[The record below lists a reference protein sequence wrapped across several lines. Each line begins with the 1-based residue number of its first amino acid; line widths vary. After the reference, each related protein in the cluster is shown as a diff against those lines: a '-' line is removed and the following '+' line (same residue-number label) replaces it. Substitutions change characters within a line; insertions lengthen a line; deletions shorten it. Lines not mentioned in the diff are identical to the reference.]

1 MNSPPRSEKFKKILN
16 DELDNLELWDY
27 LGKPVTITK
36 ADRVSNLARC
46 LMWDKEEPHS
56 LRFTE
61 IGVKT
66 SGRTVTFDLFLKL
79 VDDCQ
84 LLDFSNLNNESI
96 IHPDIPDYKFSDG
109 ELYVIRTMNSNKK
122 LKRLKDLLE
131 NSLENIEFW
140 DVEGV
145 LVTEAKSFTKSN
157 LPFWSI
163 AWTSEGGRMFPLD
176 SVHRNGAP
184 ITYERFLQSFKDELN
199 HSIGS
204 SWSKD

>member
-16 DELDNLELWDY
+16 DELDNLELWEAF
-27 LGKPVTITK
+27 GKPVTITK
-36 ADRVSNLARC
+36 ADRVSNLDRC

-56 LRFTE
+56 LRYTE
-61 IGVKT
+61 ISVKEH
-66 SGRTVTFDLFLKL
+66 GRIVTFDDFLKL

-96 IHPDIPDYKFSDG
+96 VHPDIPDYQPSDG
-109 ELYVIRTMNSNKK
+109 ELYVIRKLNTISK
-122 LKRLKDLLE
+122 LKRLRSLLE
-131 NSLENIEFW
+131 VDLENIEFW

-184 ITYERFLQSFKDELN
+184 ITYEIFLQSFKDELN
-199 HSIGS
+199 RSIGS